1 MKRTTLLLVALVAL
15 CAVAQP
21 PRSFKRGVS
30 ENGFN
35 KVEEINALSPGAG
48 WFYNWGNL
56 PNSYIADV
64 VGPGTDMEFVP
75 MIWSANFNEQA

>member
-1 MKRTTLLLVALVAL
+1 MKKTLILMVVAIAAVA
-15 CAVAQP
+15 AVAQP
-21 PRSFKRGVS
+21 PRSAKRGVS

-35 KVEEINALSPGAG
+35 HVEEIDALSPGAG

-75 MIWSANFNEQA
+75 MIWSAK